1 MAPPI
6 DKVASAT
13 TTADSGYTEASETG
27 TRESQSSELSGC
39 WTSGSSL
46 VPSANSQLN
55 SASTSRTSFGSM
67 TLNIPRIPV
76 TTRNAVS
83 DSLLTNSNNNKT
95 HPLNHSK
102 KIRLAVA
109 LLFLKEQ
116 PSKQEM

>member
-1 MAPPI
+1 MVPPI
-6 DKVASAT
+6 DKVASA
-13 TTADSGYTEASETG
+13 TTADSGYTEASEAG
-27 TRESQSSELSGC
+27 TRESQSSELSGF
-39 WTSGSSL
+39 WNSGSSL

-67 TLNIPRIPV
+67 TLNIPRIPA

-83 DSLLTNSNNNKT
+83 DSLLTNSNNNKSN
-95 HPLNHSK
+95 PLNHSK